1 MTEPLPPAADPY
13 RPDPPVAGPGPA
25 PQDYPTSPVVGPPPP
40 VAVPALPY
48 GYPAAPPP
56 RKQSKALKI
65 VLISLAAV
73 FALCVS
79 GSVTAFIWVRNTAA
93 QPTGADS
100 PDQAAADF
108 LTAYYRAQDP
118 ERAKK
123 ALCAAARDDKK
134 IAEQIGDIRR
144 FASNYD
150 KPTFTWSTPKVAS
163 VTADK
168 ATVSLDLIMTTD
180 DLKASTQQLTLD
192 AVKDKGWWIC
202 GLHAQ

>member
-1 MTEPLPPAADPY
+1 MTEPLPPASDPY
-13 RPDPPVAGPGPA
+13 RPDPPVAVPGPA
-25 PQDYPTSPVVGPPPP
+25 PQGYYPTSPVVGSP
-40 VAVPALPY
+40 VVAPALPY

-79 GSVTAFIWVRNTAA
+79 GSVSAFIWVRNTAA

-100 PDQAAADF
+100 PDKAAADF
-108 LTAYYRAQDP
+108 LMAYYRAQDP
-118 ERAKK
+118 VRAKK
-123 ALCAAARDDKK
+123 AVCADARDDKK
-134 IAEQIGDIRR
+134 IADQIDEIRR
-144 FASNYD
+144 FAGNYG
-150 KPTFTWSTPKVAS
+150 KPSFTWSTPQVARI
-163 VTADK
+163 TADK

-180 DLKASTQQLTLD
+180 DLKASKQQLTLD

-202 GLHAQ
+202 GVHAQ